1 MKISVIIR
9 HREEKIHMRKIL
21 MDLQLN
27 LNFIRKKKNLK
38 VCTRQKNEEKR
49 RYSQP
54 SLWVQLLWIQP
65 TINEKYSGKK
75 NSRKVQK

>member
-38 VCTRQKNEEKR
+38 VCTR
-49 RYSQP
+49 
-54 SLWVQLLWIQP
+54 
-65 TINEKYSGKK
+65 
-75 NSRKVQK
+75 